1 MKDGERGGG
10 ENWDRGVER
19 DDGRSEEM
27 ARLKNR
33 QREREIE
40 EEIEREIE
48 GEQGGEAKKMNKIHQ
63 SNGICKNTANVLTMN
78 YHNLA

>member
-48 GEQGGEAKKMNKIHQ
+48 GEQGGGSKENEQ
-63 SNGICKNTANVLTMN
+63 NTPIER
-78 YHNLA
+78 NLQEHSERINNELP